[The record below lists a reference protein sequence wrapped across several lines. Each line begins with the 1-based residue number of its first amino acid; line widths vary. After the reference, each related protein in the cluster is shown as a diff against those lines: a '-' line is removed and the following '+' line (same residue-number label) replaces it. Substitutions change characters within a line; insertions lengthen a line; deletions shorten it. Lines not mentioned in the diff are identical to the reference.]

1 MKLDFY
7 LSEVKKVNLKCIKA
21 LNIKYEIIYYCN
33 IDLKFETKN
42 SIKFCSFV
50 QKKIL
55 EENIM
60 MSSLTSVSAIIFL
73 YMTAEAPATKAKSK

>member
-50 QKKIL
+50 QKK
-55 EENIM
+55 
-60 MSSLTSVSAIIFL
+60 S
-73 YMTAEAPATKAKSK
+73 